1 MLSLLWDGRTWS
13 ARLHW
18 DFLAPQATLERP
30 QLPGIST
37 PPIIT
42 RATSLHRRRS
52 NPSRSAAATYGTNYT
67 ARHRAAGQTRAA
79 ARQPPT
85 APARPHGIVRQVNP
99 AVAQQTPTA
108 QHRAARA
115 PYHNDAVGHWSQSE
129 PTAPALR
136 TQYEHP
142 VTGVS
147 QSNVS
152 SLVLEKFNTTFGC

>member
-1 MLSLLWDGRTWS
+1 MSSGSVATGKDVHRGVLRLVCCHYFGMDG
-13 ARLHW
+13 
-18 DFLAPQATLERP
+18 
-30 QLPGIST
+30 PGPLVFT
-37 PPIIT
+37 G
-42 RATSLHRRRS
+42 TSS
-52 NPSRSAAATYGTNYT
+52 
-67 ARHRAAGQTRAA
+67 RHRLLSNDPNCQASRHHRSSQGRRLCTDAGQTLAA

-108 QHRAARA
+108 RHRAARA